1 MNLNEIITESIKTT
15 INAKK
20 GQTSVQFGGD
30 KKASIKDANVDTK
43 NQSSLEAGLKGKLS
57 KDNTNPQGEGGK
69 DLIARNPDLAAIVAA
84 AVAAVQKAG
93 QGAVQNNNPAVPKFT
108 PPAPA
113 TK

>member
-1 MNLNEIITESIKTT
+1 MNLNELILESIKTSIST
-15 INAKK
+15 KK
-20 GQTSVQFGGD
+20 DQTSVQYGGD
-30 KKASIKDANVDTK
+30 KKASIKDATVDSK

-93 QGAVQNNNPAVPKFT
+93 QGSVQNTNPSVPKFT
-108 PPAPA
+108 PPEPA